1 MVRALVNGGAPIVQ
15 ILLDHGADMEKV
27 NVSGRSA
34 LSVAAAAGHEAVVR
48 LLLERDADPNRA
60 QDKNVVTP
68 LMLAAAGGQVGVM
81 AELIERG
88 VGIDQTTP
96 TGWTALMSAA
106 WRNRPEAL
114 LSVDRGAAVNRFTE
128 DGSTALSY
136 AAGRGHDSVV
146 ELLIKCGAELDHRD
160 AGGATALLTAARE
173 GREAAVKLLIEAGA
187 PMSTAAITR
196 GRPR

>member
-1 MVRALVNGGAPIVQ
+1 MGRTSRCRRWRGSRRSCFAVGNSSEAVVRALVNGGAPIVQ

-114 LSVDRGAAVNRFTE
+114 LSMARGSR
-128 DGSTALSY
+128 SRSQ
-136 AAGRGHDSVV
+136 
-146 ELLIKCGAELDHRD
+146 
-160 AGGATALLTAARE
+160 
-173 GREAAVKLLIEAGA
+173 
-187 PMSTAAITR
+187 
-196 GRPR
+196 

>member
-1 MVRALVNGGAPIVQ
+1 MFAVGNSSEAVVRALVNGGAPIVQ

-114 LSVDRGAAVNRFTE
+114 LSM
-128 DGSTALSY
+128 
-136 AAGRGHDSVV
+136 
-146 ELLIKCGAELDHRD
+146 
-160 AGGATALLTAARE
+160 AR
-173 GREAAVKLLIEAGA
+173 R
-187 PMSTAAITR
+187 SR
-196 GRPR
+196 SRSQ